1 MASLTV
7 PFSVHICTIWSFFHS
22 ILLIMCNLKGLPI
35 AWTKMVWDCWV
46 TWDRPLPT
54 ARYQKQQKLTWQ
66 PFSPWSKATW
76 QLFSPTGHFYL
87 SLTKLTVSLSQK
99 KSAGNKD
106 YHWRQKKTY
115 TGGVPHVSHYL
126 LIWICCIEICQ
137 VIYRTLFF
145 VTRYLQGGWGYD
157 KVSTAKVRIWQGQ
170 KMFGLGVSDFFISS
184 TSKSWWVTSAPYHW
198 TNCLAPSTELI
209 LWR

>member
-1 MASLTV
+1 MASFTV

-106 YHWRQKKTY
+106 YHWRPKKTSC
-115 TGGVPHVSHYL
+115 VSLFVDLELLYGNLPGYL
-126 LIWICCIEICQ
+126 EKAVFCHALPA
-137 VIYRTLFF
+137 
-145 VTRYLQGGWGYD
+145 GWL
-157 KVSTAKVRIWQGQ
+157 R
-170 KMFGLGVSDFFISS
+170 
-184 TSKSWWVTSAPYHW
+184 
-198 TNCLAPSTELI
+198 
-209 LWR
+209 LW